1 MSAGRVSANDAV
13 NWNAEGR
20 APRRFR
26 RGLTGASYRAYGDA
40 PLSSRTALRTSAVR
54 ESSTISEHATKAE
67 KTAGK
72 KATRKTAGRKTA
84 KKR

>member
-1 MSAGRVSANDAV
+1 
-13 NWNAEGR
+13 
-20 APRRFR
+20 
-26 RGLTGASYRAYGDA
+26 
-40 PLSSRTALRTSAVR
+40 VR